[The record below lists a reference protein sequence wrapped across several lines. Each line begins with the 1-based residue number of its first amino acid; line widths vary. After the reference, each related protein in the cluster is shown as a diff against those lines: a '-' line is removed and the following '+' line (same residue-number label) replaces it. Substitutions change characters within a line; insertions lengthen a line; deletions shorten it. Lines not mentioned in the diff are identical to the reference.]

1 MKDSSNLKILC
12 AWEVAQALGI
22 SQSKFLR
29 TVANEIPHIRKGKFR
44 LYEKSAVDN
53 FIHGRLKTITN
64 GDSVKKAESTHSG
77 NNWPK
82 LRYTENKGEN
92 DH

>member
-1 MKDSSNLKILC
+1 MQDASKLKILL

-29 TVANEIPHIRKGKFR
+29 TVADEIPHIKGKLR
-44 LYEKSAVDN
+44 LYEKSAVDH

-64 GDSVKKAESTHSG
+64 GDSVTKSESTHSK

-82 LRYTENKGEN
+82 LRYTEKGEK
-92 DH
+92 

>member
-1 MKDSSNLKILC
+1 MQDASNLKILC

-29 TVANEIPHIRKGKFR
+29 TVANDIPHIRKGKFR
-44 LYEKSAVDN
+44 LYEKSAVDS
-53 FIHGRLKTITN
+53 FIHGRLKTI
-64 GDSVKKAESTHSG
+64 GDSETKSESTHSG

>member
-1 MKDSSNLKILC
+1 MQDASNLKILC

-29 TVANEIPHIRKGKFR
+29 TVADEIPHIRKGKLR
-44 LYEKSAVDN
+44 LYEKSAVDH

-64 GDSVKKAESTHSG
+64 GDSVTKSESTHSK

-82 LRYTENKGEN
+82 LRYTEKGEK
-92 DH
+92 